1 MKKKL
6 LFTAYNLD
14 IGGIETS
21 LVNLLNYIDYN
32 KYEVVLILEK
42 KEGIFLNEINKNVII
57 KEVKVSSCKFVPV
70 RKMINYFRKLKFKL
84 KNKNKYDFSC
94 CYATYSYSGNVLA
107 LIASTNSMIYIHSN
121 YIQSFKNDINK
132 IKEFFDTRNLDK
144 FKYINFVSKES
155 LKDFKKYYSEYD
167 KKLTVFNNFID
178 IDKILELGREKII
191 EKKPKDKKLFVFVGR
206 LDDSSKKLE
215 RAFDI
220 VKSIDNI
227 ELWVVGDGPDKG
239 LYQKMVNE
247 KEIKDRV
254 LFLGKKKN
262 PYPYISIADYIILTS
277 DYEGFP
283 VIYLESLAFNK
294 SIITTI
300 PVSDD
305 KLDFSKIAFIISKEK
320 SQMIKDVKNILNS
333 KKKLDK
339 ISIKESQNERM
350 KELEKIFDGK
360 N

>member
-1 MKKKL
+1 M
-6 LFTAYNLD
+6 
-14 IGGIETS
+14 
-21 LVNLLNYIDYN
+21 
-32 KYEVVLILEK
+32 
-42 KEGIFLNEINKNVII
+42 
-57 KEVKVSSCKFVPV
+57 
-70 RKMINYFRKLKFKL
+70 
-84 KNKNKYDFSC
+84 
-94 CYATYSYSGNVLA
+94 
-107 LIASTNSMIYIHSN
+107 
-121 YIQSFKNDINK
+121 
-132 IKEFFDTRNLDK
+132 
-144 FKYINFVSKES
+144 
-155 LKDFKKYYSEYD
+155 
-167 KKLTVFNNFID
+167 FNNFID

-339 ISIKESQNERM
+339 ISIKEIKNERM